1 MSSEVIHTMPDVFHH
16 ITDRFKTQEMCDQA
30 VKEDSSLLEYV
41 PDWFVTKEWMWTWYD
56 DYYDDDGD
64 HWDNDNDE
72 DKFLEWC
79 DGYKAQKAQKVSI
92 KEEFLPIVWHPST
105 W

>member
-1 MSSEVIHTMPDVFHH
+1 
-16 ITDRFKTQEMCDQA
+16 MCDQV

-41 PDWFVTKEWMWTWYD
+41 SDWFATKDWMWTWYD

-72 DKFLEWC
+72 DKFSEC
-79 DGYKAQKAQKVSI
+79 YDGYKAKKAQKVSI
-92 KEEFLPIVWHPST
+92 KEEFLTIVWHPSR
-105 W
+105 WWDCCFPEDGKKEKENLWA

>member
-1 MSSEVIHTMPDVFHH
+1 MCSQVMHTMPDVFHH

-56 DYYDDDGD
+56 DYYDGD

-79 DGYKAQKAQKVSI
+79 DG
-92 KEEFLPIVWHPST
+92 
-105 W
+105 